1 MNIEQLRKELELD
14 EGVKYEIYNDHL
26 GYATFGIGHLV
37 RDSDPEHGQEIG
49 TTVSEERVIAAFDE
63 DVQVVLADCER
74 LYNDFNVLPEECKM
88 IIANMMF
95 NMGRPRLSKFKGMK
109 AGVDAKDW
117 HKAADEMID
126 SNWYRQ
132 VPNRAGRLVKRMRAL
147 AK

>member
-1 MNIEQLRKELELD
+1 MNIEQLRKELEVD
-14 EGVKYEIYNDHL
+14 EGVKHEIYNDHL

-49 TTVSEERVIAAFDE
+49 TPVTEDRVIEAFDE

-74 LYNDFNVLPEECKM
+74 LYNDFNVLPEECQL

-109 AGVDAKDW
+109 AGVDAQDW
-117 HKAADEMID
+117 NKAADEMID
-126 SNWYRQ
+126 SAWYRQ

-147 AK
+147 A

>member
-1 MNIEQLRKELELD
+1 MNIDVLRKELELD

-37 RDSDPEHGQEIG
+37 IDSDPEYGQEIG
-49 TTVSEERVIAAFDE
+49 TAVSEDRVIEAFNS
-63 DVQVVLADCER
+63 DVQIVLADCEQ
-74 LYNDFNVLPEECKM
+74 LYYGFNVLPEEVQL

-109 AGVDAKDW
+109 AGVDAQDLN
-117 HKAADEMID
+117 KAADEMID
-126 SNWYRQ
+126 SAWYRQ

-147 AK
+147 A

>member
-37 RDSDPEHGQEIG
+37 IDSDPEYGQEIG
-49 TTVSEERVIAAFDE
+49 TAVTEDRVIEAFNS
-63 DVQVVLADCER
+63 DVQTVLADCEQ
-74 LYNDFNVLPEECKM
+74 LYYGFNVLPEEVQL

-109 AGVDAKDW
+109 AGVDAQDW
-117 HKAADEMID
+117 NKAADEMID
-126 SNWYRQ
+126 SAWYRQ

-147 AK
+147 A

>member
-49 TTVSEERVIAAFDE
+49 TAVTEDRVISAFDE

-74 LYNDFNVLPEECKM
+74 LYNDFNVLPEECQL

-109 AGVDAKDW
+109 AGVDAQDW
-117 HKAADEMID
+117 NKAADEMID
-126 SNWYRQ
+126 SAWYRQ
-132 VPNRAGRLVKRMRAL
+132 VPNRAGRLVKRMRAI